1 MASIL
6 PVFVPHAGCPC
17 RCVFCNQRTIAGQ
30 TERMTPERARAEL
43 EAGLRICQTP
53 PQAAFYGGSFTA
65 IPEAEQEALL
75 AVTDALIAAGRL
87 SGVRCSTRPDAIDPP
102 TLERLR
108 RHAVHTIELG
118 AQSMDNAVLCAS
130 ARGHTAE
137 DTERAAKL
145 VKDAGFELI
154 LQMMAG
160 LPGDTR
166 ETVRETAE
174 RIAALKPDGVRIYPV
189 AVLPDTP
196 LAELWRRGEYT
207 PLTLQTAAEW
217 CADALEVFEREG
229 IAVLRVG
236 LNPTEELGSAV
247 LAGAYHPAMGELAY
261 GELYFWR
268 MRRAMLEGADGQ
280 FAFPRREMSRAV
292 GQKKKNL
299 TRLREEFGARVV
311 IREQKEKHV

>member
-108 RHAVHTIELG
+108 RHAVRTIELG

-130 ARGHTAE
+130 ARGHTAK

-145 VKDAGFELI
+145 VRDAGFELI

-196 LAELWRRGEYT
+196 LAELWRRGEYM
-207 PLTLQTAAEW
+207 PLSVETAAEW

-280 FAFPRREMSRAV
+280 FAFPRHEMSRAV